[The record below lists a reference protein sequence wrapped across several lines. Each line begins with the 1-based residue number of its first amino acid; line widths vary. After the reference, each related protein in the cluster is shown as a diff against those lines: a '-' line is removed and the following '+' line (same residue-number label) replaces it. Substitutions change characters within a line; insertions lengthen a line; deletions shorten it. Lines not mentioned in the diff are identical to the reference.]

1 MNLRFCRR
9 RTARR
14 ALQGLLVL
22 FLFRTAD
29 PVSLAGQAA
38 AVDSASPFDRQAAS
52 SEALGLLKELIRFR
66 TVNPPGNEAEL
77 LRHVA
82 GVLRKDG
89 IDSEIVEPE
98 PGRGVLRAVLK
109 GDGSKPA
116 PLLLLAHVDVVGVEE
131 GKWSMDPF
139 EAVEKE
145 GFLYGR
151 GVIDDKGMA
160 AAAVETML
168 LLKRSGE
175 GRARDLILILEGD
188 EEAGGKLGI
197 EWVLKNRP
205 DWLRGAAFA
214 LNEGGRVMAAGE
226 GGGGPSGPA
235 GPRGVRWVGV
245 QNVEKIPF
253 SVDII
258 ARGPSGHASM
268 PRDDNAILRLAAAL
282 AKLAEHHPL
291 PRLIPETR
299 EFFHDLASVSPKDE
313 AEHLAAV
320 VDIIREQIR
329 TGGSFLAPKYGSRLV
344 EGPHTKAVSKDP
356 MFNAMLRDTFSP
368 TLLASGIRTNVIP
381 AEARATINCRILP
394 DTPPATFIEE
404 LKQAAGDE
412 GLEWKLHEEPEA
424 APAASPMDSDL
435 VRAIATAAR
444 SLWKGVPVLPLL
456 STGATDSQALRR
468 AGIPSYGLLPF
479 PLGTDDLA
487 RMHGNDERVP
497 LAAFADGVELL
508 YRSVRQALR

>member
-38 AVDSASPFDRQAAS
+38 ANGPAEPFDRQAAS

-98 PGRGVLRAVLK
+98 PGRGVLKAVLK

-168 LLKRSGE
+168 LIKRSGE

-268 PRDDNAILRLAAAL
+268 PRDVNAILRLAAAL

-320 VDIIREQIR
+320 VDIIRE
-329 TGGSFLAPKYGSRLV
+329 
-344 EGPHTKAVSKDP
+344 
-356 MFNAMLRDTFSP
+356 
-368 TLLASGIRTNVIP
+368 SGIRTNVIP